1 VGAGNGANGTGSVAS
16 LGVGSANGLR
26 GVGVAAAISEEEDFL
41 LRRFLAT
48 AQMNDSVA
56 FSSLTAA
63 QTASLLYR
71 SGNKRAAKELMC
83 DQPEVYAAFKGTAS
97 PCLSRTNSELRRSY
111 QTVATAQPSL
121 ASAPP
126 PVFRQDAFR
135 SQADCLTAAHTSG
148 VPLSACSGR

>member
-1 VGAGNGANGTGSVAS
+1 VAS
-16 LGVGSANGLR
+16 LGVGSASGAR
-26 GVGVAAAISEEEDFL
+26 GVAVAAAISEEEDFL
-41 LRRFLAT
+41 LRRFLGT
-48 AQMNDSVA
+48 VQMNDSVA
-56 FSSLTAA
+56 FSSLTTT

-111 QTVATAQPSL
+111 QAVANAQPSLANAQPSL

-126 PVFRQDAFR
+126 PAFRKDAFR
-135 SQADCLTAAHTSG
+135 SQADCLTAAHNSG